1 MIRRFEIADRA
12 PATKEPHGAAP
23 ASIESWLALF
33 GRLLRLPEPERQA
46 IRDEL
51 EHHLRARVR
60 DLVLGGERETDALRL
75 AIAELGSAA
84 DLADR
89 FRIATRPTRRR
100 LIMNTAVIGI
110 AAASIV
116 TAGLVVSSPSRG
128 PGPVY
133 YQAPTVADERP
144 ALEEIAVSVEF
155 NETPLAEVLSYFG
168 KLLESDV
175 IVYWCVLE
183 ECGISRDAP
192 VTLVLE
198 HKRPLSQVL
207 DLVAQSAARPDWP
220 PIDWRYGDDLF
231 EFSTREYFDRRETV
245 MSSFDVGEI
254 LARID
259 EEHSVVRFES
269 IQDDF
274 STVLEKLNIPQVRP
288 LPRKGQTAGR
298 RGHFSEFYGEE
309 IRQQAVDVLVGA
321 LEADCRLDEC
331 DPVLRHICL
340 LGRGMSFA
348 KERKPPPP

>member
-1 MIRRFEIADRA
+1 MIRRFEIADRPSTA
-12 PATKEPHGAAP
+12 PETDSAAP
-23 ASIESWLALF
+23 ASIESWLSLF
-33 GRLLRLPEPERQA
+33 GRLLRLPEPQRQA

-84 DLADR
+84 DLAHR

-116 TAGLVVSSPSRG
+116 TAGLLVSSPSRG

-155 NETPLAEVLSYFG
+155 SETPLAEVLAYFG

-175 IVYWCVLE
+175 IVYWSVLE

-192 VTLVLE
+192 VTLALE
-198 HKRPLSQVL
+198 HKRPVSGVL
-207 DLVAQSAARPDWP
+207 DLVAQSAAQWEWP
-220 PIDWRYGDDLF
+220 ATDWRYGDDLL
-231 EFSTREYFDRRETV
+231 EFSTREYFDRREIRLAT
-245 MSSFDVGEI
+245 FEVGEVLTSIEAQHALDREASIETMCDLIREYVEPEAWNANGGNIAKLTVVGTRIFVRAPARHLAEIEWI
-254 LARID
+254 LAQLSD
-259 EEHSVVRFES
+259 
-269 IQDDF
+269 
-274 STVLEKLNIPQVRP
+274 
-288 LPRKGQTAGR
+288 
-298 RGHFSEFYGEE
+298 
-309 IRQQAVDVLVGA
+309 GA
-321 LEADCRLDEC
+321 NVEASAADR
-331 DPVLRHICL
+331 
-340 LGRGMSFA
+340 
-348 KERKPPPP
+348 

>member
-60 DLVLGGERETDALRL
+60 DLVLGGERESDALRL

-100 LIMNTAVIGI
+100 ILMNTAVIGI

-116 TAGLVVSSPSRG
+116 TAGLLVSSPSRG

-155 NETPLAEVLSYFG
+155 SETPLAEVLSYFG

-175 IVYWCVLE
+175 IVYWSVLE

-198 HKRPLSQVL
+198 HKRPVSGVL
-207 DLVAQSAARPDWP
+207 DLVAQSAAQWEWP
-220 PIDWRYGDDLF
+220 ATDWRYGDDLL
-231 EFSTREYFDRRETV
+231 EFSTREYFDRREIRLAT
-245 MSSFDVGEI
+245 FEVGEVLTSIEAQHALDREASIETMCDLIREYVEPEAWRANGGNVAKLTVVGTRIFVRAPARHLAEIEWI
-254 LARID
+254 LAQLSD
-259 EEHSVVRFES
+259 
-269 IQDDF
+269 
-274 STVLEKLNIPQVRP
+274 
-288 LPRKGQTAGR
+288 GA
-298 RGHFSEFYGEE
+298 
-309 IRQQAVDVLVGA
+309 DVEVSA
-321 LEADCRLDEC
+321 ASR
-331 DPVLRHICL
+331 
-340 LGRGMSFA
+340 
-348 KERKPPPP
+348 